1 MKAKRRE
8 STIDN
13 TGNDSVFTG
22 GDGVL
27 SHTPVIA
34 FFFSG
39 GNGRV
44 FPARKPTVKE
54 TDFAGEETPA
64 GKGDKAAVRGNQGNL
79 ARYREDG

>member
-27 SHTPVIA
+27 SHAPAVA

-39 GNGRV
+39 RAVGIY
-44 FPARKPTVKE
+44 K
-54 TDFAGEETPA
+54 A
-64 GKGDKAAVRGNQGNL
+64 GKTDSEKP
-79 ARYREDG
+79 D